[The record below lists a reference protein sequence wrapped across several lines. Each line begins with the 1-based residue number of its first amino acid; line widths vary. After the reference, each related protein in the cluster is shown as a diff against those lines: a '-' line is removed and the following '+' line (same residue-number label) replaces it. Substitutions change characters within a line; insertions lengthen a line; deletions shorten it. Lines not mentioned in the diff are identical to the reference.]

1 MTAPT
6 LFGGH
11 LVALLGAD
19 GLWCVPMPSLDHE
32 SLILL
37 FRNQP
42 ELAPQLLREA
52 LHLELPAYTEA
63 RLASSDL
70 TEVVPTEFRADAVV
84 LLVKGKPVLGVI
96 VEAQLSRDERKRF
109 SWPAYVSVLRARHE
123 CPVELLVLTHD
134 RAVAAWAA
142 APIIL
147 DLAGEAVLRPRV
159 LGPDGVPIVTDPE
172 QAKRAPEFAV
182 LSALAHGGDE
192 PELASKVGAAAIIAA
207 LGLDQERAALYSHL
221 IDAALS
227 NAARA
232 ALENLM
238 QTQSFPIKSEFAR
251 IQRAS
256 AQAEGILVVLE
267 TRGVS
272 VTDEQRKRIMST
284 TDLELLKTWL
294 RRAVTVASA
303 DGLFQ

>member
-1 MTAPT
+1 V
-6 LFGGH
+6 LFVAH
-11 LVALLGAD
+11 FFALLD
-19 GLWCVPMPSLDHE
+19 GDALSSTAMPSLDHE
-32 SLILL
+32 SLIVL

-42 ELAPQLLREA
+42 ELAAQLLRDA

-84 LLVKGKPVLGVI
+84 LLVDGKPVLGVI

-109 SWPAYVSVLRARHE
+109 SWPAYISVLRARHE
-123 CPVELLVLTHD
+123 CPVELLVLTPD

-142 APIIL
+142 TPIQL
-147 DLAGEAVLRPRV
+147 DLAGHLVLRPRV
-159 LGPDGVPIVTDPE
+159 LGPDGVPAITDPE

-182 LSALAHGGDE
+182 LSALAHGGGE
-192 PELASKVGAAAIIAA
+192 PELAGKVGAAAIIAA
-207 LGLDQERAALYSHL
+207 LGLDQERAALYSQL

-227 NAARA
+227 KAARA
-232 ALENLM
+232 ALEDLM
-238 QTQSFPIKSEFAR
+238 QTQSIPIKSEFAR

-256 AQAEGILVVLE
+256 AQAQDILLVLE
-267 TRGVS
+267 ARGLS
-272 VTDEQRKRIMST
+272 ATDEQRERITSS

-294 RRAVTVASA
+294 RRAATAASA
-303 DGLFQ
+303 DELFSA